1 MSNGSAAFFEST
13 EDQMGYPK
21 GDWAPTRDPK
31 RNAEITR
38 EVKKEAANEAAYL
51 KHLQAFRERRAQ
63 NLPGIEEYINTHIQI
78 PLNARKSEVDLAITG
93 AEKIP
98 VAPESKILWWIA
110 LGGGLS

>member
-13 EDQMGYPK
+13 EDQMGYPQ

-38 EVKKEAANEAAYL
+38 EVKKEAAYEAAYL
-51 KHLQAFRERRAQ
+51 EHLQAFRERRAQ
-63 NLPGIEEYINTHIQI
+63 NLPGT
-78 PLNARKSEVDLAITG
+78 D
-93 AEKIP
+93 AENIP
-98 VAPESKILWWIA
+98 VAPESKILRWIA